1 MIRGPGV
8 SNKKLFATTI
18 WEIAGGSLVRESGA
32 YGIILILIAG
42 LLQGTFMLP
51 IKHARRWEWETRG

>member
-1 MIRGPGV
+1 
-8 SNKKLFATTI
+8 
-18 WEIAGGSLVRESGA
+18 VRESGA